1 MTARDDAGSA
11 AKTPGRNPSPP
22 HWGHRVGSDTL
33 ALAFRAALIVAMAAA
48 LAFSSDAFMSPA
60 NLLNVLRQ
68 ASLMFLL
75 ASGLTLVI
83 LCGGFDLSVGANLTL
98 SACLAAGVIKAG
110 GSPWLG
116 AATALACSTAVGVI
130 NGIAVTRVRLP
141 PFLATYAMLWILQ
154 GFAFHYMG
162 GQEIFGFPPAFR
174 ALGTGFLLG
183 IPVPVYLM
191 IAVLIAGTVFMRN
204 LNLGHEIYAI
214 GANPEAARLSG
225 IPVRKRQVLVYT
237 LSGLMAGVAGLVY
250 LARVNAA
257 DSGMGE
263 PLLLP
268 VISAVLIGGTS
279 LFGGVGSVLGTVLGS
294 IILALVINGMNLL
307 NIAAQWQ
314 PLIVGAVLLAAVLV
328 DLLGRGRPE
337 RIG

>member
-1 MTARDDAGSA
+1 M
-11 AKTPGRNPSPP
+11 NPSTTSVAPAGARVQR
-22 HWGHRVGSDTL
+22 HWRHLFASHG
-33 ALAFRAALIVAMAAA
+33 AA
-48 LAFSSDAFMSPA
+48 LALRAVLIALMGLGLAIATDAFLQPA

-83 LCGGFDLSVGANLTL
+83 LAGGFDLSVAANLTL
-98 SACLAAGVIKAG
+98 SACLAAGVIKSG
-110 GSPWLG
+110 HSPWLG
-116 AATALACSTAVGVI
+116 VATAIGCSTFFGLL
-130 NGIAVTRVRLP
+130 NGLAITLIRLP

-154 GFAFHYMG
+154 GLAFHYMG

-174 ALGTGFLLG
+174 AVGTGFWLG
-183 IPVPVYLM
+183 VPVPVYLM
-191 IAVLIAGTVFMRN
+191 LVVLAVGALFTRR
-204 LNLGHEIYAI
+204 LNVGHEIYAI

-225 IPVRKRQVLVYT
+225 IPVMRRRLLVYT
-237 LSGLMAGVAGLVY
+237 ISGLMSGIAALVY

-268 VISAVLIGGTS
+268 VIAAVLIGGTS
-279 LFGGVGSVLGTVLGS
+279 LFGGVGSLLGTVLGS

-307 NIAAQWQ
+307 DVKAQWQ
-314 PLIVGAVLLAAVLV
+314 PLIIGVVLLAAVLV
-328 DLLGRGRPE
+328 DLVGRGRGE

>member
-1 MTARDDAGSA
+1 MSAPGERAMPPALRQHWRHRIGSE
-11 AKTPGRNPSPP
+11 N
-22 HWGHRVGSDTL
+22 L
-33 ALAFRAALIVAMAAA
+33 ALAFRIALIAAIGIA
-48 LAFSSDAFMSPA
+48 LALSTDAFLSTA

-83 LCGGFDLSVGANLTL
+83 VAGGFDLSIAANLTL
-98 SACLAAGVIKAG
+98 SACLAAGWIKA

-116 AATALACSTAVGVI
+116 IAIAIGTSVVVGMLNGLAVTAL
-130 NGIAVTRVRLP
+130 RLP
-141 PFLATYAMLWILQ
+141 AFLATYAMLWILQ
-154 GFAFHYMG
+154 GLAFHYMG
-162 GQEIFGFPPAFR
+162 GLEIYGFPAPFR

-191 IAVLIAGTVFMRN
+191 GMVLIAATLFTRATNFGQELYT
-204 LNLGHEIYAI
+204 I
-214 GANPEAARLSG
+214 GANREVARLSG
-225 IPVRKRQVLVYT
+225 IPVNRRLRLVYA
-237 LSGLMAGVAGLVY
+237 LSGLMSGVAALVF

-268 VISAVLIGGTS
+268 VIAAVLIGGTS
-279 LFGGVGSVLGTVLGS
+279 LFGGVGSVLGTALGS

-307 NIAAQWQ
+307 DVKAQWQ
-314 PLIVGAVLLAAVLV
+314 PLVVGVVLLAAVLA
-328 DLLGRGRPE
+328 DLVSRGRRE

>member
-1 MTARDDAGSA
+1 MSA
-11 AKTPGRNPSPP
+11 AGERALRSTAVLRED
-22 HWGHRVGSDTL
+22 WRHRIGSENL
-33 ALAFRAALIVAMAAA
+33 ALAFRIALITAIGIA
-48 LAFSSDAFMSPA
+48 LALSTDAFLSTA

-83 LCGGFDLSVGANLTL
+83 VAGGFDLSIAANLTL
-98 SACLAAGVIKAG
+98 SACLAAASIKA

-116 AATALACSTAVGVI
+116 AAIAIGSSVVVGVVNGLAVTAL
-130 NGIAVTRVRLP
+130 RLP
-141 PFLATYAMLWILQ
+141 AFLATYAMLWILQ
-154 GFAFHYMG
+154 GLAFHYMG
-162 GQEIFGFPPAFR
+162 GLEIYGFPAAFR

-191 IAVLIAGTVFMRN
+191 GIVLVAATLFTKATNFGQE
-204 LNLGHEIYAI
+204 LYAI
-214 GANPEAARLSG
+214 GANRDAARLSG
-225 IPVRKRQVLVYT
+225 IPVARRLRLVYA
-237 LSGLMAGVAGLVY
+237 LSGLMSGIAALVF

-268 VISAVLIGGTS
+268 VIAAVLIGGTS
-279 LFGGVGSVLGTVLGS
+279 LFGGVGSVLGTAFGS

-307 NIAAQWQ
+307 DVKAQWQ
-314 PLIVGAVLLAAVLV
+314 PLVVGVVLLAAVLA
-328 DLLGRGRPE
+328 DLIGRGRRE